1 MKLFGK
7 IILVIAIIIAIPLI
21 MAIFMKKEYAVE
33 REITINK
40 PQQEVFNYIK
50 YLKNQDYYSYWVM
63 MDPNMK
69 KEFRGTDGT
78 VGFVYGWD
86 GNDEAGKGE
95 EEITEITEGVGIN
108 VEVRFKRPME
118 GIAYT
123 PITTT
128 AISPVQT
135 KVTWKMT
142 GVNTYPCN
150 FMNFFV
156 DSMLGKDLEKSLG
169 NLKRILEK
177 S

>member
-7 IILVIAIIIAIPLI
+7 IILVIAILIAIPLI
-21 MAIFMKKEYAVE
+21 LALFMKKEYAVE

-40 PQQEVFNYIK
+40 PQQEVFNYIR
-50 YLKNQDYYSYWVM
+50 YLKNQDHYSYWVR

-69 KEFRGTDGT
+69 KEFRGTDGA

-95 EEITEITEGVGIN
+95 QEIIKVNEGLGID
-108 VEVRFKRPME
+108 VQVRFKRPME

-128 AISPVQT
+128 AVSAAQT
-135 KVTWKMT
+135 KVSWKMT

-150 FMNFFV
+150 FMNLFV
-156 DSMLGKDLEKSLG
+156 DNMLGKDLEKSLVT
-169 NLKRILEK
+169 LKSILEK
-177 S
+177 N